1 MSNPYRQLPAVNQL
15 LSQLP
20 VEEYNHERVVEM
32 CRVVLDE
39 ARQRITENG
48 PAPPEQELIAEVKT
62 RLALEYELSLRPV
75 INATGVIIHT
85 NLGRAP
91 LSNAAIKAMR
101 AVAGDYNTLEYDLRA
116 GQRGHRDDHIESLIL
131 DVTGA
136 EAALVVNNNAAAVYL
151 TLSALAQDREVVIS
165 RSELVEIG
173 GGFRI
178 PDVMLQSGAVLHEVG
193 TTNRTHLDDYERA
206 INQQTAALMRV
217 HASNF
222 KLIGFTKRVELP
234 DLVTLAHRHNL
245 LVVDDLGSGAL
256 LDTAVFGL
264 EHEPTVQES
273 IAAGVDLVMF
283 SGDKLLGGPQAGII
297 VGKRSLV
304 EHLRKF
310 PLTRALRPDKL
321 SMAALAATLRHYRDE
336 NPLTTVPVWQMIS
349 ARLPDLERRSRT
361 YQSILGGEVIDGE
374 STVGGG
380 SLPGNTLPGR
390 VLALTVSNPDVVVS
404 RLRQQSP
411 PVIARIQN
419 DALIFDPRTILND
432 ELFIQIT
439 KQVIR

>member
-20 VEEYNHERVVEM
+20 VEEYNHERVVEL
-32 CRVVLDE
+32 CRVVLE
-39 ARQRITENG
+39 GARQRIAANG
-48 PAPPEQELIAEVKT
+48 IVPPEQALVDEVKM
-62 RLALEYELSLRPV
+62 RLALEHELSLRQV

-91 LSNAAIKAMR
+91 LSQAALRAMQ
-101 AVAGDYNTLEYDLRA
+101 AVAGDYSTLEYDLQA
-116 GQRGHRDDHIESLIL
+116 GQRGHRDSHIESIIV
-131 DVTGA
+131 DVTEA

-151 TLSALAQDREVVIS
+151 ALSALAKDREVVIS

-178 PDVMLQSGAVLHEVG
+178 PDVMQQSGTILREVG
-193 TTNRTHLDDYERA
+193 TTNRTRLDDYEQA
-206 INQQTAALMRV
+206 INDQTAALMRV

-222 KLIGFTKRVELP
+222 KLIGFTERVELP
-234 DLVTLAHRHNL
+234 DMVSLAHQHNL
-245 LVVDDLGSGAL
+245 PVLDDLGSGAL
-256 LDTAVFGL
+256 LDTAPFGL

-273 IAAGVDLVMF
+273 IAAEVDLVMF
-283 SGDKLLGGPQAGII
+283 SGDKLLGGPQTGII
-297 VGKRSLV
+297 VGKRSMV
-304 EHLRKF
+304 EQLRQF

-321 SMAALAATLRHYRDE
+321 CLAALAATLRHYRDE
-336 NPLTTVPVWQMIS
+336 DPLATVPVWQMIS
-349 ARLPDLERRSRT
+349 AALPDLERRAKN
-361 YQSILGGEVIDGE
+361 YQSALGGEVINGE
-374 STVGGG
+374 SMVGGG
-380 SLPGNTLPGR
+380 SLPGNALPSR
-390 VLALTVSNPDVVVS
+390 VLALTVSNPDEVAS

-432 ELFIQIT
+432 ELFVQTT